1 MSPALQRRVNILLV
15 EDDELDIENV
25 ERAFRKNNIPNP
37 LWVAVDGEEALRI
50 LRGPDYPKERRLVL
64 LDLNLPRLSG
74 IELLQEIRR
83 DPKLHPLSV
92 VVLTTSNEDRDRT
105 EAYNLNVA
113 GYLLKPVTFQSF
125 VEMMSALSRYWM
137 LTELA

>member
-1 MSPALQRRVNILLV
+1 MNTALQKRVNILLV
-15 EDDELDIENV
+15 EDDELDVENV
-25 ERAFRKNNIPNP
+25 ERAFRKNNTPNP
-37 LWVAVDGEEALRI
+37 LWVALDGEEALRI

-74 IELLQEIRR
+74 IELLQEIRS
-83 DPKLHPLSV
+83 DPALRPLSV

-113 GYLLKPVTFQSF
+113 GYMLKPLTFQSF
-125 VEMMSALSRYWM
+125 VELMSTLNRYWM
-137 LTELA
+137 LAELA

>member
-1 MSPALQRRVNILLV
+1 MSPAIQKQVNILLV

-25 ERAFRKNNIPNP
+25 ERAFRKNNIRNP
-37 LWVAVDGEEALRI
+37 LWVAIDGEEALRI
-50 LRGPDYPKERRLVL
+50 LRGPDYPRERRLVL
-64 LDLNLPRLSG
+64 LDLNLPRRSG

-83 DPKLHPLSV
+83 DPALHPTSV

-105 EAYNLNVA
+105 EAYKLNVA

-137 LTELA
+137 LTEMA